1 MKEFKRLRPT
11 AISACPHV
19 ALCVLP
25 RQMVEHGD
33 PASGVGGARL
43 EGWPP
48 LFPDASVRGE
58 EGNIRYGYGLW
69 HERNRRA

>member
-1 MKEFKRLRPT
+1 MYCLSLAGPSAGSLKRTR
-11 AISACPHV
+11 S
-19 ALCVLP
+19 
-25 RQMVEHGD
+25 
-33 PASGVGGARL
+33 SGVGGARL

-58 EGNIRYGYGLW
+58 EGNIDSDTDFW